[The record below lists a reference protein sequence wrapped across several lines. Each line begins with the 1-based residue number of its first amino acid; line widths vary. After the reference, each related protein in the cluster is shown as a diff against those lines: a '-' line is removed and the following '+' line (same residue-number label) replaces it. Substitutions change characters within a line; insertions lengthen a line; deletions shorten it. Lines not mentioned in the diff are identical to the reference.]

1 MFERGE
7 PSLSEPSQTAQ
18 RRRSYRLRAALTIGR
33 AIATLVTIARPVDAD
48 SDRIRIASCLPPAP
62 VTG

>member
-1 MFERGE
+1 MSERGKH
-7 PSLSEPSQTAQ
+7 PLSEPSQTAQ
-18 RRRSYRLRAALTIGR
+18 RRRGYRLRAAPTIGR

-48 SDRIRIASCLPPAP
+48 SDRIRITSCLPPAH